1 MILLIKR
8 ISLFLSFLFLGLFSI
23 NAQEIDLYLNE
34 KVPVHDRVINLLSQ
48 LTIEEKISLL
58 RATAPD
64 IPRLNIPK
72 YYHGNE
78 GLHGVLRPG
87 RFTVFPQAIGLASMW
102 NTALHF
108 RVATA
113 ISDEARARWNEL
125 EQGKLQTQQFSD
137 LLSFWSPT
145 INMARD
151 PRWGRTPETYGEDP
165 FLSGVLGTQ
174 FVKGLQ
180 GDDPNYLKVVSTP
193 KHFAANNEEHNRF
206 EANPQI
212 SERNLREYYL
222 PAFEA
227 CVKEGKAASIMTA
240 YNAINDVPCTLNTWL
255 MQQVLRN
262 EWGFKGYVVSDCGGP
277 SLLVH
282 AHHYV
287 KTKEAAATLSIKAG
301 LDLECGDD
309 VYIEPLLNAYKQ
321 RMVTEADI
329 DSAAYR
335 VLRVRMLL
343 GLFDKPDKNPYTK
356 ISPSVIGSKK
366 HKELALEAAHQSI
379 VLLKNEKNT
388 LPINTKKIKSI
399 AVVGINAATPE
410 FGDYSGYP
418 VNAPVSVLQGI
429 KDKVGDK
436 VKIVYAPWVSAE
448 EGFELITKSYFP
460 EGLKAE
466 YFDNMNLKGQPVV
479 RTDDW
484 INFEPANQ
492 APDPFLPKSPLSIRW
507 TGKLKP
513 TVSGTYTFGF
523 TSDDG
528 CRLFIDGEKLID
540 SWYGRGVTV
549 DSVRINLEAEK
560 TYQLQAE
567 YFDNRD
573 VAVAKLA
580 WRIPVI
586 DMKSRLDLFGGAG
599 KAVKECDMAI
609 AVIGTNKSIER
620 EGQDRHDIDLPK
632 DQQEFIQE
640 IYKVNPNT
648 VVVLVSGSSLAIN
661 WINENIPAI
670 VNAWY
675 PGEQGGTAVADVLF
689 GDYNPAGRLPLTYY
703 NNLSELPSLG
713 DHDITKGRTYQYFE
727 GKPLYPFGYGLSYT
741 TFNYTD
747 INIHENGEAVSI
759 SFNVNNTGQ
768 RDGDEVSQVY
778 VKLPETGQ
786 TMPLKQLKGFQR
798 TTLKKNESKK
808 IEIKILKEQLRYWD
822 EQTKSFITPKG
833 NYHFMIGASSE
844 DIRLEGSIN
853 L

>member
-1 MILLIKR
+1 
-8 ISLFLSFLFLGLFSI
+8 
-23 NAQEIDLYLNE
+23 
-34 KVPVHDRVINLLSQ
+34 
-48 LTIEEKISLL
+48 
-58 RATAPD
+58 
-64 IPRLNIPK
+64 
-72 YYHGNE
+72 
-78 GLHGVLRPG
+78 
-87 RFTVFPQAIGLASMW
+87 
-102 NTALHF
+102 
-108 RVATA
+108 
-113 ISDEARARWNEL
+113 
-125 EQGKLQTQQFSD
+125 
-137 LLSFWSPT
+137 
-145 INMARD
+145 
-151 PRWGRTPETYGEDP
+151 
-165 FLSGVLGTQ
+165 
-174 FVKGLQ
+174 
-180 GDDPNYLKVVSTP
+180 
-193 KHFAANNEEHNRF
+193 
-206 EANPQI
+206 
-212 SERNLREYYL
+212 
-222 PAFEA
+222 
-227 CVKEGKAASIMTA
+227 
-240 YNAINDVPCTLNTWL
+240 
-255 MQQVLRN
+255 
-262 EWGFKGYVVSDCGGP
+262 
-277 SLLVH
+277 
-282 AHHYV
+282 
-287 KTKEAAATLSIKAG
+287 
-301 LDLECGDD
+301 
-309 VYIEPLLNAYKQ
+309 
-321 RMVTEADI
+321 
-329 DSAAYR
+329 
-335 VLRVRMLL
+335 
-343 GLFDKPDKNPYTK
+343 
-356 ISPSVIGSKK
+356 
-366 HKELALEAAHQSI
+366 
-379 VLLKNEKNT
+379 
-388 LPINTKKIKSI
+388 
-399 AVVGINAATPE
+399 
-410 FGDYSGYP
+410 
-418 VNAPVSVLQGI
+418 
-429 KDKVGDK
+429 
-436 VKIVYAPWVSAE
+436 
-448 EGFELITKSYFP
+448 
-460 EGLKAE
+460 
-466 YFDNMNLKGQPVV
+466 MNLEGQPVV

-549 DSVRINLEAEK
+549 DSVRINLEAGK

-586 DMKSRLDLFGGAG
+586 DMKSRLDLFGEAG

-713 DHDITKGRTYQYFE
+713 DYDITKGRTYQYFE

-759 SFNVNNTGQ
+759 SFNVKNTGQ

-786 TMPLKQLKGFQR
+786 IMPLKQLKGFQR